1 MTPPDKKLFRVCMNV
16 SKIFWCLALACVCFL
31 GLAPASLFSQS
42 PDFAASNPLA
52 VAAQDGDDQPA
63 PLWQRIDQIVNAI
76 HLGPEIPL
84 ASDYEFQRRVYL
96 DLIGRGP
103 TIEEIQSYQAHVA
116 SSPDGSL
123 GARRALIDDLLARP
137 EFSRYY
143 AKVLEIV
150 FSERREGWM
159 MEFRNV
165 IRQWLED
172 HRPLNELC
180 TEILGSDG
188 THDELRSAASFVLDR
203 NADPHQLTRD
213 IGRIFFGRDVQC
225 AQCHDHP
232 LVADYEQSEYFGIL
246 SFVNRTYLFTDERR
260 GNAILLGEK
269 GEGALEFASVF
280 LPENGKS
287 SAQPI
292 LPMSMAMDIEPDF
305 VDGSDAYMVAPDKD
319 KRGIPR
325 YSRRQQLAVL
335 ATHPEND
342 SFNRN
347 LANRLWANMMGMGVV
362 HPVDMHH
369 SDNPPISAAL
379 LRLLA
384 DALVACDYDL
394 REFLRQIARS
404 ATYQRSVQPPDLHL
418 WDGPSGGDS
427 AFEAELAG
435 IQQSLDQLKP
445 QRKRLDAEMSEADAG
460 LKKSQADVAKLHQQ
474 GDEARKQ
481 LLMLVEQRDKN
492 TADLAELQ
500 TQKTRQQELNNALR
514 AAMSAADK
522 ILQLAPE
529 DQQLAASRALLDA
542 RLKAANEAN
551 PVLDEQ
557 MSQQHE
563 VVERANYRVDDQRN
577 RILALAN
584 RRLALGEFV
593 VEARGVQR
601 RLRKQMQALID
612 QQSDLRQREQR
623 IASLQKW
630 LSIRNEV
637 RESLAGVANAG
648 KDVGAEEVVGAQK
661 ELEMRQAEL
670 IESWR
675 RDFAV
680 RRVRGLSP
688 EQLAATIYV
697 ALDMGRAVREKALA
711 DWNASQ
717 GDSVDC
723 HDKRKR
729 QMFVEDATAGHMW
742 GALEKTIMRRFSA
755 PAGAP
760 QDGFIATVDHALMI
774 QNDPLVQA
782 WLQPAD
788 GSFMQRLIA
797 MEDGKELANNIY
809 LSLLGRFPDAEEVE
823 MVTHLLAEH
832 ASERSSIVQELVWG
846 LLASAEFRFIL

>member
-1 MTPPDKKLFRVCMNV
+1 MRGNISKTFRYLTL
-16 SKIFWCLALACVCFL
+16 SCVCFL
-31 GLAPASLFSQS
+31 GPASLVLFSQP
-42 PDFAASNPLA
+42 PDVAASHPLA
-52 VAAQDGDDQPA
+52 GESKDSNDQPL

-76 HLGPEIPL
+76 HLRPEIPL
-84 ASDYEFQRRVYL
+84 ASDYEFQRRIYL

-103 TIEEIQSYQAHVA
+103 TIEEIQSFQAQVA
-116 SSPDGSL
+116 SSPEGSL
-123 GARRALIDDLLARP
+123 GARRALIDELLAKP

-143 AKVLEIV
+143 AKVLEIM

-159 MEFRNV
+159 MEFRHV

-172 HRPLNELC
+172 RRPLNELC

-203 NADPHQLTRD
+203 NAEPHQLTRD

-246 SFVNRTYLFTDERR
+246 SFVNRTYLFTDKKR

-287 SAQPI
+287 TAQPI

-305 VDGSDAYMVAPDKD
+305 VEGSDAYVVAPDKD
-319 KRGIPR
+319 KRAVPR

-369 SDNPPISAAL
+369 SDNPPISAGL

-384 DALVACDYDL
+384 DELVACDYDL
-394 REFLRQIARS
+394 REFLRQIAYS

-418 WDGPSGGDS
+418 WDGPGGGNS

-435 IQQSLDQLKP
+435 IQESLEQLKP
-445 QRKRLDAEMSEADAG
+445 QMKRLDAEMSEADAR
-460 LKKSQADVAKLHQQ
+460 LKKSQANVARLQQQ

-481 LLMLVEQRDKN
+481 LLQFVEQRDKD
-492 TADLAELQ
+492 TAVLAELQ
-500 TQKTRQQELNNALR
+500 TKTTRQQELTNALQ

-522 ILQLAPE
+522 ILQLTPE
-529 DQQLAASRALLDA
+529 DQELGTSRALLDA

-551 PVLDEQ
+551 PALNEQ
-557 MSQQHE
+557 VSQQHE

-601 RLRKQMQALID
+601 RLRRQMQALID
-612 QQSDLRQREQR
+612 QQSDLQRQKQR
-623 IASLQKW
+623 IASLQQWVTARDK
-630 LSIRNEV
+630 V
-637 RESLAGVANAG
+637 REALAGVVNAS
-648 KDVGAEEVVGAQK
+648 EEVRAGEIARTQK

-675 RDFAV
+675 RDFAL

-688 EQLAATIYV
+688 EQLAATIYA
-697 ALDMGRAVREKALA
+697 ALDIGRAVREKALA

-717 GDSVDC
+717 SDSVDL
-723 HDKRKR
+723 HDERKR

-788 GSFMQRLIA
+788 GSFVQRLMA

-823 MVTHLLAEH
+823 MVTHLLTKH
-832 ASERSSIVQELVWG
+832 ASERLSIAQELVWG